1 MRASGVEAARD
12 TAYYRLAVYIDS
24 VYTNVRMRED
34 EIRTLLRMRLGAIL
48 PEATPTQL
56 TARDQ
61 ARQGD
66 AELDLEVKG
75 HPLRMML
82 GIVGQPNL
90 ARLQEKFKALRERA
104 RKARGVPVVVAPFL
118 NAQMRKQCEESGVQY
133 LDLSGN
139 VWLETPSIFIRKE
152 VAKNLYPHQAKR
164 RSPFADRAS
173 LILRFLL
180 AEPGPTTMSRI
191 ASATH
196 LDSGYISRII
206 RSAVD
211 LRYAT
216 IDSDGRVRLINQE
229 EMLGDW
235 AAGYGWRRNR
245 CVSYFTK
252 EPSESF
258 AERLRVVLS
267 RADEPKYALTL
278 HGGNNLVAPFVSY
291 GIWHL
296 YIGDPGLE
304 RQLVDG
310 LHLESAPE
318 DAGNVAL
325 LTPYYRSSVF
335 FNARAIEGLQVVS
348 DVQLF
353 LDLRHYPIRGVEASE
368 EILARRLRPKW
379 SAP

>member
-1 MRASGVEAARD
+1 
-12 TAYYRLAVYIDS
+12 
-24 VYTNVRMRED
+24 MRED
-34 EIRTLLRMRLGAIL
+34 EIRSLLRTRLGAIL
-48 PEATPTQL
+48 PEATPIRI
-56 TARDQ
+56 TAPEQ
-61 ARQGD
+61 ARQD
-66 AELDLEVKG
+66 DTALNLEVKG
-75 HPLRMML
+75 HQLRMMVE
-82 GIVGQPNL
+82 IVGQPNL
-90 ARLQEKFKALRERA
+90 ARLREKFEALRERA
-104 RKARGVPVVVAPFL
+104 RKARGIPVVVAPFL
-118 NAQMRKQCEESGVQY
+118 NSQMRKRCEDSGVQY

-173 LILRFLL
+173 LILRYLL
-180 AEPGPTTMSRI
+180 AEPGPATMSRL

-196 LDSGYISRII
+196 LDSGYVSRII
-206 RSAVD
+206 RSAAD

-235 AAGYGWRRNR
+235 AAGYGWRRNP

-252 EPSESF
+252 EPTESF
-258 AERLRVVLS
+258 AERLRDVLS
-267 RADEPKYALTL
+267 QADETKYALTL
-278 HGGNNLVAPFVSY
+278 HGGNNLVAPFASY

-296 YIGDPGLE
+296 YIGDPAVE
-304 RQLVDG
+304 RRLVDG
-310 LHLESAPE
+310 LRLERAPQ
-318 DAGNVAL
+318 DAGNVNL

-335 FNARAIEGLQVVS
+335 FNAHAVKGLRVVS

-353 LDLRHYPIRGVEASE
+353 LDLRHYPVRGVEAGE
-368 EILARRLRPKW
+368 EILTHRLRPSW